1 MEKRILCYTDF
12 SENAQNAIDY
22 AIQLYDKQ
30 TCTFYFLNAF
40 QADADASDIEALI
53 PDLENDIYKS
63 EKKTSEAGLNKI
75 IQTIASNSKNNKHS
89 YKMISSYNA
98 LLFALKEAIKT
109 NAIDLLVIGAK
120 NALDDQENKNIPT
133 LDIMEYITECSI
145 LAVPRDFKFCSLK
158 EIVLPVN
165 YEEVLHET
173 SFLELLNLANLYNSE
188 VQILHIKKEHNL
200 DDNQLEN
207 KTKLEHIFKG
217 LTCNFHSLERMN
229 VNKGII
235 SFVENERCNLIAFIG
250 EQSNYI
256 GNDLPKPLLKELDT
270 HLSLPVWLIN
280 TIGLK

>member
-22 AIQLYDKQ
+22 AVQLYNQQ

-53 PDLENDIYKS
+53 PDVENDIFKS
-63 EKKTSEAGLNKI
+63 EKKTSETGLNKI
-75 IQTIASNSKNNKHS
+75 INTITLKYKNNKHN
-89 YKMISSYNA
+89 YKVLSSYNT
-98 LLFALKEAIKT
+98 LLYALKDSIKT

-120 NALDDQENKNIPT
+120 DVFDNQEDRQIPT

-145 LAVPRDFKFCSLK
+145 LAVPGDFKFCSLT

-165 YEEVLHET
+165 YEEALLET
-173 SFLELLNLANLYNSE
+173 SFSELLNLANLYNTE
-188 VQILHIKKEHNL
+188 IQILHIKKEHNL

-217 LTCNFHSLERMN
+217 LTCNFHTLERMN
-229 VNKGII
+229 VNKGIN
-235 SFVENERCNLIAFIG
+235 SFVENDRCNLIAFIG

-256 GNDLPKPLLKELDT
+256 GNDLPRPLLKELDT
-270 HLSLPVWLIN
+270 HLSVPVWLIN
-280 TIGLK
+280 R